1 MGSLGISNGCGA
13 SCCCSEVGAVVA
25 LMCRCAGSPMA
36 PQQKLLPLK
45 ANGISSNTTNCPVK
59 ERRALLKLKAG
70 LKDPS
75 GWLSSWTG
83 RDCCEWVGVCCDNDT
98 GRVVKLD
105 LRSPDICGDIVDD
118 DDGAPESALEDYKP
132 MCLSGQVS
140 PSLLALKYL
149 TYLDLS
155 HNNFQGN
162 PIPSFIG
169 SLKTL
174 TYLNLSQA
182 SFGGLVPPQLGNLSN
197 LRYLDLTFNFYSRQE
212 LRVSD
217 LNWLSGLFSLN
228 YLNLEGVDLRKG
240 SARWLENVNML
251 PSLMELHLEDCQLSE
266 FPESLSFVNFTSL
279 SVLDLSFNNFN
290 STMPQWVF
298 NITTLLELTLIH
310 SELKGSIPAV
320 AEGALCKLRKII
332 FSLNSLTG
340 NISELAVGLSGCNN
354 SNLEELDLSTNEF
367 NGPLPDSLGLHRC
380 LRVLRLYQNSF
391 WGPIPSTLG
400 NLSRLVE
407 LDLSFNNM
415 NGTIPESIGQ
425 LSKLTT
431 LGLYS
436 NSWEGLVTESHLR
449 SLKELEILKIS
460 SYRGSSLKF
469 RSTHGWVPEFNLSL
483 IAIENCQLGPEFP
496 KWLKNQKKLSSMT
509 LSGAAISGTVPDWLW
524 KLSQQL
530 QILDL
535 SENQMVGKL
544 PRFLEFDFGAL
555 VNLASNRLEGSF
567 PLWSDV
573 IALSLRNNLISG
585 PIPANVNRHM
595 SALVLLDVSNN
606 SLTGDLPSS
615 VSRLENL
622 IFLDLSNNAL
632 SGDIYAGWNIM
643 PGMTILDLSKNNFS
657 GHIPCQMC
665 SLLPSLEWL
674 KLSTNNISGEL
685 PSFLLNCTRLHTLD
699 LGENRLHGV
708 IPQWTEKSLNTLSEL
723 ILRSNSLSGRIPEQL
738 CNSLNLHVLDLANND
753 LFGPIPRCFGNMS
766 GMKSLEPHSWSPRS
780 YKSLYFGS
788 IELSMKGRLMEYF
801 KLIPLVNMI
810 DLSRNN
816 LSGEIPPEIS
826 NLSTLK
832 ALILSNNRLTGN
844 IPSNISELK
853 QLETLDLS
861 FNHLSGQIP
870 PGMSSMTFL
879 NSLNLSYNN
888 LDGEI
893 PGGTQFTT
901 FYPSSFEG
909 NLGLRGLPLLRNCS
923 APGPDAPKHGKDKG
937 NEEDDHGELW
947 FYASIVLGFLVGF
960 WSVCGTLVIKRS
972 WRQAYF
978 RFADKIK
985 DKLYLTVQLKIA
997 RLRRNW
1003 ENGT

>member
-1 MGSLGISNGCGA
+1 
-13 SCCCSEVGAVVA
+13 
-25 LMCRCAGSPMA
+25 
-36 PQQKLLPLK
+36 LLPLE
-45 ANGISSNTTNCPVK
+45 ANGISPNTTNCPVK

-83 RDCCEWVGVCCDNDT
+83 RDCCEWVGVSCDNDT
-98 GRVVKLD
+98 GHVVQLD
-105 LRSPDICGDIVDD
+105 LSSPDRCDGMVDD
-118 DDGAPESALEDYKP
+118 DDDAAEPAPEGYKP
-132 MCLSGQVS
+132 MCLSGHVS
-140 PSLLALKYL
+140 PSLLALKHL
-149 TYLDLS
+149 TYLALS

-162 PIPSFIG
+162 PIPTFIG
-169 SLKTL
+169 SLKRL
-174 TYLNLSQA
+174 TYLSLSRA

-197 LRYLDLTFNFYSRQE
+197 LHYLDLTVDSYSHQE

-228 YLNLEGVDLRKG
+228 YLKLEGVNLRKG
-240 SARWLENVNML
+240 SARWPEKLNML
-251 PSLMELHLEDCQLSE
+251 SSLTELHLARCQLSE
-266 FPESLSFVNFTSL
+266 FPESLSSVNFTSL
-279 SVLDLSFNNFN
+279 LVLDLSSNHFN
-290 STMPQWVF
+290 STMPRWVF

-320 AEGALCKLRKII
+320 AEGALCKLQKLDL
-332 FSLNSLTG
+332 SANNLKG
-340 NISELAVGLSGCNN
+340 DISELAVGLSGCKN
-354 SNLEELDLSTNEF
+354 SSLEKLDLSANKF

-391 WGPIPSTLG
+391 WGPIPSSLG
-400 NLSRLVE
+400 NLSCLVE

-449 SLKELEILKIS
+449 NLKELEILKIS

-469 RSTHGWVPEFNLSL
+469 RSAHGWVPEFNLSL

-509 LSGAAISGTVPDWLW
+509 LSGAAISGSVPDWLW

-544 PRFLEFDFGAL
+544 PRFLEVDFGVI
-555 VNLASNRLEGSF
+555 VNLDSNRFEGSF

-573 IALSLRNNLISG
+573 SFLYLRNNLISG

-595 SALVLLDVSNN
+595 PALIVLDVSNN

-622 IFLDLSNNAL
+622 NFLDLSNNAL

-643 PGMTILDLSKNNFS
+643 PDLMILDLSKNNFS
-657 GHIPCQMC
+657 GHIPCHI
-665 SLLPSLEWL
+665 
-674 KLSTNNISGEL
+674 TNNISGEL
-685 PSFLLNCTRLHTLD
+685 PSCLLNCTHLHTLD

-708 IPQWTEKSLNTLSEL
+708 IPQWTEESLNTLSEL
-723 ILRSNSLSGRIPEQL
+723 ILRSNSFSGRMPEQL
-738 CNSLNLHVLDLANND
+738 CNSLNLHFLDLANNN
-753 LFGPIPRCFGNMS
+753 LFGSIPKCFGNMS
-766 GMKSLEPHSWSPRS
+766 GMKSLEPHSWSPLS
-780 YKSLYFGS
+780 YNSLYLGS
-788 IELSMKGRLMEYF
+788 IQLSMRGRLMEYF
-801 KLIPLVNMI
+801 KLIPLVNML

-832 ALILSNNRLTGN
+832 ALILSNNRLTGS
-844 IPSNISELK
+844 IPSNISKLK

-879 NSLNLSYNN
+879 NSLNLSHSN

-893 PGGTQFTT
+893 PRGNQFTT
-901 FYPSSFEG
+901 FNPSSFEG
-909 NLGLRGLPLLRNCS
+909 NLGLCGFPL
-923 APGPDAPKHGKDKG
+923 
-937 NEEDDHGELW
+937 
-947 FYASIVLGFLVGF
+947 
-960 WSVCGTLVIKRS
+960 S

-1003 ENGT
+1003 ENRTLRFTEETSKTLH

>member
-1 MGSLGISNGCGA
+1 MITMKAFFL
-13 SCCCSEVGAVVA
+13 
-25 LMCRCAGSPMA
+25 
-36 PQQKLLPLK
+36 LLPLLSLPLLSQLLSLK

-83 RDCCEWVGVCCDNDT
+83 RDCCEWVGVSCDNDT

-105 LRSPDICGDIVDD
+105 LRSPDICDDIVDD
-118 DDGAPESALEDYKP
+118 DNGAPESALEDYKP

-162 PIPSFIG
+162 PIPSFLG

-197 LRYLDLTFNFYSRQE
+197 LRYLDLTLNFYSRQE

-217 LNWLSGLFSLN
+217 LNWLSGLSSLN

-290 STMPQWVF
+290 STMPRWVF
-298 NITTLLELTLIH
+298 NITTLLELTLMD

-332 FSLNSLTG
+332 LSLNSLTG
-340 NISELAVGLSGCNN
+340 NISELAAGLSGCIN
-354 SNLEELDLSTNEF
+354 SNLEELDLWSNKF
-367 NGPLPDSLGLHRC
+367 NGPLPDSLGLHRY
-380 LRVLRLYQNSF
+380 LRLLHLSHNSF
-391 WGPIPSTLG
+391 WGPIPSSLG

-407 LDLSFNNM
+407 LGLSFNNM
-415 NGTIPESIGQ
+415 NGTIPESIGR

-431 LGLYS
+431 LDLYS
-436 NSWEGLVTESHLR
+436 NSWEGLVTESHLQN
-449 SLKELEILKIS
+449 LKELEILKIS
-460 SYRGSSLKF
+460 SHWANSLKF
-469 RSTHGWVPEFNLSL
+469 RSTRGWVPEFNLSS
-483 IAIENCQLGPEFP
+483 IAIKNCHLGPEFP
-496 KWLKNQKKLSSMT
+496 KWLKNQKKLSSIT

-524 KLSQQL
+524 ELSRQL
-530 QILDL
+530 WKLDL
-535 SENQMVGKL
+535 SQNRLVGKL
-544 PRFLEFDFGAL
+544 PRLLDFGFEPM

-567 PLWSDV
+567 PLWSNV
-573 IALSLRNNLISG
+573 IQLYLKNNFVSG
-585 PIPANVNRHM
+585 PIPANVDRHM
-595 SALVLLDVSNN
+595 SALTYLDVSNN

-615 VSRLENL
+615 VSRLKNL
-622 IFLDLSNNAL
+622 VYLDLSNNAL
-632 SGDIYAGWNIM
+632 TGDIYAGWIVM
-643 PGMTILDLSKNNFS
+643 PKLKFLDLSKNNFS

-665 SLLPSLEWL
+665 SLLPLLEWL

-685 PSFLLNCTRLHTLD
+685 PSCPLNCTCLYTLD
-699 LGENRLHGV
+699 LGKNRLHGR
-708 IPQWTEKSLNTLSEL
+708 IPQWTEESLNTLSEL
-723 ILRSNSLSGRIPEQL
+723 ILESNSFSGRIPEQL

-753 LFGPIPRCFGNMS
+753 LFGSIPRCFGNMS
-766 GMKSLEPHSWSPRS
+766 GMKSLQLYYRFPPEFRS
-780 YKSLYFGS
+780 FFSRK
-788 IELSMKGRLMEYF
+788 IELIMKGRSMEYDE
-801 KLIPLVNMI
+801 LIPLVNMI

-826 NLSTLK
+826 NLSTLR
-832 ALILSNNRLTGN
+832 ALNLSNNQLTGT
-844 IPSNISELK
+844 IPGNISGLK

-861 FNHLSGQIP
+861 SNRLSGQIP

-879 NSLNLSYNN
+879 NSLNLSHNN

-893 PGGTQFTT
+893 PKGNQFTT
-901 FYPSSFEG
+901 FNPSSFEG
-909 NLGLRGLPLLRNCS
+909 NSGLCGLPLLRNCS
-923 APGPDAPKHGKDKG
+923 TPTGPDAQDHDSEDKG
-937 NEEDDHGELW
+937 NEEDHHGQLW

-960 WSVCGTLVIKRS
+960 WSVCGTLVIKSS

-978 RFADKIK
+978 RLADKMM
-985 DKLYLTVQLKIA
+985 DKIYLAVQLKTA

-1003 ENGT
+1003 ENRT